1 MNKPKLLGYSLQ
13 DLGFTLDKYS
23 PSNGEVSGFDEIT
36 ASGFQVPVE
45 GVLAKIR
52 PQIQSL
58 LGAKNGE
65 IINVIGTV
73 NKHQI
78 HFSQR
83 QIRDVPTQDMAE
95 KSFKELKKMGVWET
109 KDFINANNLMDL
121 AKDQQ
126 ASTLDMEMTI
136 KNGILYQVKTIAI
149 PVNGGLNISFSTNRK
164 L

>member
-36 ASGFQVPVE
+36 ASDFQVPVE
-45 GVLAKIR
+45 GVLAEIR

-73 NKHQI
+73 NRHQI
-78 HFSQR
+78 HFSQQ
-83 QIRDVPTQDMAE
+83 QIRDMPTQDMAE
-95 KSFKELKKMGVWET
+95 KSFKELKQMGIWQTEQ
-109 KDFINANNLMDL
+109 FINANNLVDL
-121 AKDQQ
+121 SQDKQ
-126 ASTLDMEMTI
+126 ASTLDAKMTI
-136 KNGILYQVKTIAI
+136 KDGVLYQVKTIVI
-149 PVNGGLNISFSTNRK
+149 PVNGGLYISFSTNRK